1 MEIIWITA
9 AGLVLITWGLAAM
22 RARECRRFEALGQN
36 LERQ

>member
-9 AGLVLITWGLAAM
+9 GSLALVTWGLAVM
-22 RARECRRFEALGQN
+22 RARECRRFEVLGQN